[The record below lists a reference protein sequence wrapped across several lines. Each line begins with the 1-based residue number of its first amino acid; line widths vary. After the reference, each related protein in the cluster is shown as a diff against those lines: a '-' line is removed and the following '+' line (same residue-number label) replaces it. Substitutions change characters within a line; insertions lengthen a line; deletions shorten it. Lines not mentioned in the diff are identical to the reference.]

1 MHRLSPRLTRLEN
14 RMLVPGTIPP
24 WTTSRWQWLSES
36 AKMQAVERYLATLSD
51 SELEALLAEAEAQA
65 GDTLSPS

>member
-1 MHRLSPRLTRLEN
+1 
-14 RMLVPGTIPP
+14 
-24 WTTSRWQWLSES
+24 
-36 AKMQAVERYLATLSD
+36 MQAVERYLATLSD